1 MSQYLLLFWWCSQML
16 ADVEDDMDVQAA
28 RMARAEETAEMAEF
42 DENFSSQTSA
52 STAAAAS
59 SKEVEGEG
67 GGRGRML

>member
-1 MSQYLLLFWWCSQML
+1 ML

-52 STAAAAS
+52 STAAAAAS
-59 SKEVEGEG
+59 SKEVEGGGGGRERE
-67 GGRGRML
+67 GGRGRMLY